1 MRIVIITQEEPFYL
15 SENIEYLIDK
25 KLSNYNVSGCVIG
38 DPSPFGKKESFLKK
52 ASKTLR
58 VFGFKFFI
66 YYTFKLIL
74 RKLTRP
80 GINKIIKKRN
90 IPIIKIKGSIN
101 SKKSLEMISKFSPEL
116 LISILGNQI
125 FKKPLLDLARFGC
138 INLHTGLLPK
148 YRGLMPTF
156 WAMKNKEKFIGIS
169 VFFVDEGIDSGP
181 IIIQQKIKIGNQ
193 SLEKLI
199 KITKLIG
206 MDLIAQSVDLIKK
219 NKFIL
224 IKNPDNEMTYYSF
237 PKRTD
242 VIEFLNDGNRF
253 F

>member
-1 MRIVIITQEEPFYL
+1 MRLVIITQEEPFYL

-25 KLSNYNVSGCVIG
+25 KLSNYNVCGCVIG

-52 ASKTLR
+52 VSKTLR

-66 YYTFKLIL
+66 YYSFKFIL

-80 GINKIIKKRN
+80 GINKILKKRN

-116 LISILGNQI
+116 IISILGNQI

-181 IIIQQKIKIGNQ
+181 IIVQQKIEIGNQ

-219 NKFIL
+219 NKFVL
-224 IKNPDNEMTYYSF
+224 IKNPNSEMTYYSF
-237 PKRTD
+237 PKRAD